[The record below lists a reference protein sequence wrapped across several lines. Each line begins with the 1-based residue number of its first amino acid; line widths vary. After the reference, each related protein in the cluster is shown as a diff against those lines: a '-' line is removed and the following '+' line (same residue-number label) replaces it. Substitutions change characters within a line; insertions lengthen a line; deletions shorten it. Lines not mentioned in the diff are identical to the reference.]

1 MTSLLPTPEPPDP
14 VEGALGHFEHSNW
27 VKQALKNLDAG
38 TVHSNGGVATGTL
51 LADQVTIDNP
61 EDQTARL
68 NLKGNSTK
76 SVLAKTSADLNRWQL
91 VLGDSTAEGGNH
103 SGSLFNLFAYADD
116 GALRHTVLKA
126 DRNSGLVEVKG
137 NPTAAMG
144 VATKEYVDNAMPI
157 GAIIAF
163 GGNAAPNGWHLC
175 DGSAHSSTALQ
186 NVLGS
191 PNTPDLRGRFIV
203 AVGDSTHV
211 DVPSVYNRGDIG
223 GKESVRLSGAESGTS
238 AHGHGTGTTAV
249 GNAAHSHGGTTA
261 YADTNHYHTG
271 TTDEAGEHVHGTRRG
286 MGGTEYPV
294 HSISEMAGGWN
305 SLPPTDAAGIH
316 QHTFSSSWASHSPT
330 HYHVINNDNAAHQ
343 HSFTAPT
350 ATAADAASAHENRPP
365 YYALVYIIK
374 KA

>member
-27 VKQALKNLDAG
+27 VKASLKALDEG

-157 GAIIAF
+157 GTIVMF
-163 GGNAAPNGWHLC
+163 GGSTVPSDMLPYWQICNGTPHGQGAGSRIQSIL
-175 DGSAHSSTALQ
+175 GSA
-186 NVLGS
+186 NV
-191 PNTPDLRGRFIV
+191 PDLSGKFIV
-203 AVGDSTHV
+203 ATGAG
-211 DVPSVYNRGDIG
+211 YNPKDQG
-223 GKESVRLSGAESGTS
+223 GLDRVRLSAAESGTT
-238 AHGHGTGTTAV
+238 AHGHGTSIATSSVDTG
-249 GNAAHSHGGTTA
+249 HDHGGGTGYHNTDHRHSSTIRTSTTGQVA
-261 YADTNHYHTG
+261 SGWDGAPNETFRISGGSYWLENNTSMVIDGGAQNH
-271 TTDEAGEHVHGTRRG
+271 A
-286 MGGTEYPV
+286 
-294 HSISEMAGGWN
+294 HSISWAGGWH
-305 SLPPTDAAGIH
+305 S
-316 QHTFSSSWASHSPT
+316 HTFTPQ
-330 HYHVINNDNAAHQ
+330 N
-343 HSFTAPT
+343 
-350 ATAADAASAHENRPP
+350 ATAAQAAESHENRPP
-365 YYALVYIIK
+365 YYALIYIIK